1 MVTVTGLV
9 PSATILAGETVMELP
24 GAGLLTETLEAAE
37 VPPPGVALT
46 AVRASDP
53 EEATSES
60 DKVTLTCVLL
70 TNAVARALPLTLITV
85 VDTNPVPMTEMTGD
99 VAPAATAL
107 GETLEMVGAG
117 LSTSKFIGAPEPL
130 LNEPFSTIT
139 ESWPAL
145 AICVAVT
152 VATNCLE
159 LT

>member
-1 MVTVTGLV
+1 
-9 PSATILAGETVMELP
+9 
-24 GAGLLTETLEAAE
+24 
-37 VPPPGVALT
+37 
-46 AVRASDP
+46 
-53 EEATSES
+53 
-60 DKVTLTCVLL
+60 
-70 TNAVARALPLTLITV
+70 
-85 VDTNPVPMTEMTGD
+85 MTEMRGD

-145 AICVAVT
+145 AICVAVM